1 MKKLLY
7 ITAHPLTEENSVSLQ
22 VGKEFLETYE
32 KKNPDVEIV
41 KLDLYKENI
50 PLLDA
55 DVLSAWFKLD
65 AGGSFES
72 LTNEQ
77 QVKFGRISQ
86 LATQFAE
93 ADRYVFVNP
102 MWNFSYPAVLKAYI
116 DTIVVKGI
124 TMDSNETGSFGL
136 LEGKGKKAVHIL
148 ASGNIYSDGPNAES
162 EHANSLLKTTL
173 VYLGVTEIDSIF
185 AEGTAIP
192 DLAEGNKQAA
202 IKKAHEVAENLEIDK
217 KVFQ

>member
-7 ITAHPLTEENSVSLQ
+7 ITAHPLTGENSVSLQ
-22 VGKEFLETYE
+22 VGNEFLEIYE

-55 DVLSAWFKLD
+55 DILSAWFKLG

-77 QVKFGRISQ
+77 QVKVGRISQ

-102 MWNFSYPAVLKAYI
+102 MWNFSFPAVLKAYI

-124 TMDSNETGSFGL
+124 TFEANETGTFGIL
-136 LEGKGKKAVHIL
+136 KGKKAVHIM
-148 ASGNIYSDGPNAES
+148 ASGKIYSDSLNTES

-173 VYLGVTEIDSIF
+173 VYLGVTEIESIF
-185 AEGTAIP
+185 AEGMAIP

-202 IKKAHEVAENLEIDK
+202 IKKVHEVAANLEIK